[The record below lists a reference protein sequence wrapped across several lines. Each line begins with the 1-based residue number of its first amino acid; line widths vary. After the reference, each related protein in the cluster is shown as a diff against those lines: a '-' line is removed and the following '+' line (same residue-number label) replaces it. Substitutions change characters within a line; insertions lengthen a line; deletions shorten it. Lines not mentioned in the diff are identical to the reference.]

1 METIHKEKE
10 KKIGYQI
17 SFVTEIDSHRSFT
30 PRFGFALPVPCITGA
45 YSSLIKPVQNKTL
58 N

>member
-1 METIHKEKE
+1 MKTIHKEKE
-10 KKIGYQI
+10 KKKRYQI

-30 PRFGFALPVPCITGA
+30 LGFGFALLVPCITGA